1 LEHGPKKNRTGRRE
15 FLRRIRTQLVRA
27 SLAGGAVYGFLNLR
41 GNRGNLAGSRGHL
54 GILRPPGAMSEQDF
68 LANCIRCTRCA
79 DACETQCIKFFGPQA
94 GTLEGTP
101 YILPGHRGCNMC
113 LECGKTCPTGAI
125 KPVEK
130 IEDCDMGEA
139 LVDKRLCVSLNGTG
153 VCGACHTVCLLRNK
167 AITLDIR
174 NAPTVHPQHCTGC
187 GMCQEIC
194 IVQNPCA
201 IVISTVRTA
210 PGSAEEEISL

>member
-1 LEHGPKKNRTGRRE
+1 MEPGRKKYFTGRRG
-15 FLRRIRTQLVRA
+15 FLRRIRTQLLRA

-41 GNRGNLAGSRGHL
+41 GSRSNVAGFRGRL
-54 GILRPPGAMSEQDF
+54 GILRPPGALSEQDF
-68 LANCIRCTRCA
+68 LAGCLRCTRCG
-79 DACETQCIKFFGPQA
+79 DCCETQCIRFFGPET
-94 GTLEGTP
+94 GVLEGTP
-101 YILPGHRGCNMC
+101 YILPGQRGCNMC
-113 LECGKTCPTGAI
+113 LKCGKTCPTGAI
-125 KPVEK
+125 KPLEK
-130 IEDCDMGEA
+130 IEDCDMGKA
-139 LVDKRLCVSLNGTG
+139 LVDQRLCVALNGTG

-201 IVISTVRTA
+201 IVISTLRTVPGRTGEA
-210 PGSAEEEISL
+210 PAL

>member
-1 LEHGPKKNRTGRRE
+1 MERGQKNNPAGRRG

-27 SLAGGAVYGFLNLR
+27 GLAGGAVYGFLNLR
-41 GNRGNLAGSRGHL
+41 GNRSNLAGFRGQL
-54 GILRPPGAMSEQDF
+54 GILRPPGALSEQGF
-68 LANCIRCTRCA
+68 LASCIRCTRCA
-79 DACETQCIKFFGPQA
+79 DVCETQCIRFFGPQA
-94 GTLEGTP
+94 GALEGTP
-101 YILPGHRGCNMC
+101 YILPAQRGCNMC

-125 KPVEK
+125 KPLEK

-139 LVDKRLCVSLNGTG
+139 LVDQRLCVSLNGTG

-167 AITLDIR
+167 AITLEIR
-174 NAPTVHPQHCTGC
+174 NSPAVHPQHCTGC

-210 PGSAEEEISL
+210 PGSTEKAAVI